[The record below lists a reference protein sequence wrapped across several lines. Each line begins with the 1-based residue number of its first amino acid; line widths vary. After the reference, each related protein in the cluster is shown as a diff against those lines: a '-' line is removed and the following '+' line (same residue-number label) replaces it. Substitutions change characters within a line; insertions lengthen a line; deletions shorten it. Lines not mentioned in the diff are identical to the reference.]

1 MGVTGI
7 NLNNSFQRM
16 NSQGLNG
23 GLKNVSFGKSCCND
37 TFTSSNRSTKPN
49 ELSFS
54 QQKYD
59 ILLQGAAFQSIVIE
73 DQAKQIKE
81 LEKRLNIQA

>member
-37 TFTSSNRSTKPN
+37 TFTSSNSNNNADLAAKKYPV
-49 ELSFS
+49 LLKFS
-54 QQKYD
+54 
-59 ILLQGAAFQSIVIE
+59 AAQSAI
-73 DQAKQIKE
+73 
-81 LEKRLNIQA
+81 LEKLAEENRKLKEKLNIQA